1 MATISGWRVRLK
13 KAYGDIER
21 GVSDNQ
27 SAPHLMQPACEP
39 WSQLA
44 RQEMTAK
51 QRNYTCYSE
60 LLRAHPKLFDQAAL
74 RITDEDWKI
83 AKLITPG
90 LNSEAFGV
98 GKVWPLAWHQLRRTG
113 AVNMQ
118 ASGLVSDFS
127 LQYQLKHSTLV
138 SSLYYG
144 QGYSQLSLNQSA
156 QSEYIRAMYD
166 VMGRELTGLLSDS
179 FVSPYGSER
188 KHTILQIV
196 SESEHKKL
204 VAAAKAGQVA
214 WRPTLLG
221 GCTKRGPCEYGGI
234 DNIVRCGG
242 GDDKAPCS
250 DALFDQSRV
259 ALIQK
264 LCRMLS
270 EQIDQAENDTPYKY
284 SLEAQR
290 RAAENALDVLSSQ

>member
-1 MATISGWRVRLK
+1 LTDGSTLE
-13 KAYGDIER
+13 AYGDIKQR
-21 GVSDNQ
+21 VAADQ
-27 SAPHLMQPACEP
+27 PPHHLMQPACEP

-44 RQEMTAK
+44 RQEMTAS

-60 LLRAHPKLFDQAAL
+60 LLRAHPKLFDQALL
-74 RITDEDWKI
+74 RVTDDDWKL
-83 AKLITPG
+83 AKLVTPG

-98 GKVWPLAWHQLRRTG
+98 GKIWPLAWHQLRRTG

-127 LQYQLKHSTLV
+127 LQYQLKHSTLI

-156 QSEYIRAMYD
+156 QSEYLRAMYE

-188 KHTILQIV
+188 KRTILQIV

-242 GDDKAPCS
+242 GDNKAPCA

-259 ALIQK
+259 PLIQR
-264 LCRMLS
+264 LSRMLLQ
-270 EQIDQAENDTPYKY
+270 QIEEAENDTPYKY

-290 RAAENALDVLSSQ
+290 RAAENALDVLSYK